1 MLNGPTDS
9 DVRYH
14 SVRMDRPSSSKK
26 AMPGFL
32 CAKGDISHHICETR
46 ELMALQ
52 ASGCAIKVGQGNGC
66 KRAVSKKDQRPE
78 VQAKQARLEMIIR
91 GSKVRY
97 HATVGLCRMCTG
109 RK

>member
-52 ASGCAIKVGQGNGC
+52 ASGCAIKGGQGTGASGRSQ
-66 KRAVSKKDQRPE
+66 KRTSD
-78 VQAKQARLEMIIR
+78 L
-91 GSKVRY
+91 RY
-97 HATVGLCRMCTG
+97 RQNK
-109 RK
+109 RDWR